1 MTWPDPARFG
11 KAAAPLF
18 GTDETIA
25 VCAYPGTLALMESI
39 GIKGLVVKDA
49 KKFGRF
55 LEDHM
60 TSLTVMDFIIPW
72 TPGEE
77 DAAICIGEVLRDLG
91 KSLVSAPLIA
101 ADASPETAVRSVQ
114 RALMLENMT
123 RLRLFDKVPQKQKT
137 ISKGFRL

>member
-18 GTDETIA
+18 GIDETVA
-25 VCAYPGTLALMESI
+25 VCASPGTLALMESI

-49 KKFGRF
+49 GKFGRF

-60 TSLTVMDFIIPW
+60 TSLTVMDFVVPW

-77 DAAICIGEVLRDLG
+77 DAAARIGEALRDLG
-91 KSLVSAPLIA
+91 KSFVSAPVA
-101 ADASPETAVRSVQ
+101 SDADAETAVRSVQ
-114 RALMLENMT
+114 RALMLKNMT
-123 RLRLFDKVPQKQKT
+123 RLRLFDKVRQN
-137 ISKGFRL
+137 

>member
-25 VCAYPGTLALMESI
+25 VCASPGTLALMESV

-77 DAAICIGEVLRDLG
+77 DAAARIGEALRDLG
-91 KSLVSAPLIA
+91 KSFVSAPLA
-101 ADASPETAVRSVQ
+101 ENAGQETAVRSVR
-114 RALMLENMT
+114 RALTLNNMA
-123 RLRLFDKVPQKQKT
+123 RLRLFDKVPQK
-137 ISKGFRL
+137 

>member
-1 MTWPDPARFG
+1 MTWQDPARFG

-25 VCAYPGTLALMESI
+25 VCASPGTLALMESI

-49 KKFGRF
+49 RKFGHF

-72 TPGEE
+72 TPEE
-77 DAAICIGEVLRDLG
+77 EEAAACIGEVLRDLN
-91 KSLVSAPLIA
+91 KSFVPATLVA
-101 ADASPETAVRSVQ
+101 ADAGPETAVRSVQ
-114 RALMLENMT
+114 RALMLKGMA
-123 RLRLFDKVPQKQKT
+123 RLRLFDKVPRK
-137 ISKGFRL
+137 

>member
-18 GTDETIA
+18 GVDETIA
-25 VCAYPGTLALMESI
+25 VCVSPDTLALMESI

-49 KKFGRF
+49 RKFGRF

-72 TPGEE
+72 TPKEE
-77 DAAICIGEVLRDLG
+77 EAAACIGEVLRDLD
-91 KSLVSAPLIA
+91 KSLVSAPLTENT
-101 ADASPETAVRSVQ
+101 DPETAVRSLQ
-114 RALMLENMT
+114 RALMLKNMT
-123 RLRLFDKVPQKQKT
+123 HLRLFDKVPK
-137 ISKGFRL
+137 S